1 MMIVLYEQHIDK
13 DFKEKMINEK
23 KKEKKEI
30 EDGLNKMEEELNKTQ
45 SRISEISKITKDIQ
59 DNSLEINKIKY
70 INTRIRKM
78 ECKIRW

>member
-1 MMIVLYEQHIDK
+1 MK
-13 DFKEKMINEK
+13 KET
-23 KKEKKEI
+23 EKKEI

-45 SRISEISKITKDIQ
+45 SRIGEISKITRDIQ
-59 DNSLEINKIKY
+59 DNSLEIIKIKY